1 MLSSQPNAKFVR
13 SSNSP
18 TAPSRG
24 NDGYRNSETHHQ
36 RQYYGPTMADPSYG
50 DAMAVDPPSYS
61 QPAMRYPGTGNSGY
75 NGVNSAYAAQQQR
88 YEAQQNAYNSTAATQ
103 YGVPAQQSYS
113 PAPQAPDMY
122 AAGMPAGTA
131 GMVPQPA
138 FRQPPNVPDSQYV
151 RGAAYQNVMNPMAT
165 TSMPGRSMYSTAAP
179 VYAAQ
184 AADYGYTQAVGPSGG
199 AAAGYAQPID
209 APYGR
214 GSSSQQPGTIP
225 APSDYLASPAGNQPQ
240 TGYSTVLPESQY
252 DETQPQLQSQNPA
265 QAPSRN
271 SVTPASSS
279 QAQISSSGQTTSSS
293 TSSRRDRGDRDRG
306 DRDQDRHRREDRDRD
321 TDRHAADRHSRRHGA
336 R

>member
-36 RQYYGPTMADPSYG
+36 RQYYGPTSADPAYG
-50 DAMAVDPPSYS
+50 DAMVVDPPSYN
-61 QPAMRYPGTGNSGY
+61 PPPMRYPGTGNSGY
-75 NGVNSAYAAQQQR
+75 NGVNSASYAAQQQR
-88 YEAQQNAYNSTAATQ
+88 YEAQQSAYNATSAAQ
-103 YGVPAQQSYS
+103 YGAAQQSYS

-122 AAGMPAGTA
+122 ATGMPAGSA
-131 GMVPQPA
+131 GMVPQPV
-138 FRQPPNVPDSQYV
+138 FGQPPSVQDSQYV
-151 RGAAYQNVMNPMAT
+151 RVAAYAQNSMNPMVT
-165 TSMPGRSMYSTAAP
+165 TSVPSRNMYSTAPP
-179 VYAAQ
+179 VYGAAP
-184 AADYGYTQAVGPSGG
+184 DYGYAQAVGPSG
-199 AAAGYAQPID
+199 AASGYAQPID
-209 APYGR
+209 ARYGR
-214 GSSSQQPGTIP
+214 GSSSQQQGTIP
-225 APSDYLASPAGNQPQ
+225 APSDYLASPSGNQPQ
-240 TGYSTVLPESQY
+240 TGYSTVPPESQY
-252 DETQPQLQSQNPA
+252 DETQTQIQNPA

-293 TSSRRDRGDRDRG
+293 TNSRR

-321 TDRHAADRHSRRHGA
+321 TDRHAAERHARRHGA